1 VGSIVPSISL
11 TERPAC
17 AASEVSMYSIMAS
30 SSSSVRSLSG
40 LLCWTL
46 CSRGISMAITFSHT
60 PGCSRR
66 TFAMAFSP
74 CREKSLSNAQIPASL
89 SLLREPR
96 SRPAG
101 FRIFDFRAPSPPKS
115 LSLTPGR
122 EAFHPMDAAGPDPA
136 LSPAIA
142 QEQSHAAKGPET
154 SVISRVLTGKERLG
168 RKWMDEQRIDNCKV
182 PDRQAGD
189 QAAAGHLLR
198 SA

>member
-1 VGSIVPSISL
+1 MRPS
-11 TERPAC
+11 
-17 AASEVSMYSIMAS
+17 
-30 SSSSVRSLSG
+30 
-40 LLCWTL
+40 
-46 CSRGISMAITFSHT
+46 SRVLGVT
-60 PGCSRR
+60 
-66 TFAMAFSP
+66 
-74 CREKSLSNAQIPASL
+74 ASL
-89 SLLREPR
+89 VI
-96 SRPAG
+96 A
-101 FRIFDFRAPSPPKS
+101 
-115 LSLTPGR
+115 
-122 EAFHPMDAAGPDPA
+122 A